1 MCYGYNP
8 DFTVGN
14 TKESHVPQADDLAD
28 FLKEIQAEAKAA
40 LEIAARQNAQYYDL
54 NRREA
59 TKLEIGDKVYLSS
72 ANIKTSRPSHKLE
85 HKRLGPYKVLEKI
98 GRNSYKLDLPKSMKV
113 HPVFN
118 IALLH
123 KKPVD
128 EYDRDPVPLPPVVTA
143 DGEEEYTVE
152 RILDS
157 KKVGRQVK
165 YLVKWKGYGPED
177 NTWEPKAHLAN
188 ALKNWLSFTVN
199 IQRQLDLNGGKCH
212 ALEA

>member
-1 MCYGYNP
+1 
-8 DFTVGN
+8 
-14 TKESHVPQADDLAD
+14 
-28 FLKEIQAEAKAA
+28 
-40 LEIAARQNAQYYDL
+40 
-54 NRREA
+54 
-59 TKLEIGDKVYLSS
+59 
-72 ANIKTSRPSHKLE
+72 
-85 HKRLGPYKVLEKI
+85 
-98 GRNSYKLDLPKSMKV
+98 MKV

-157 KKVGRQVK
+157 KK
-165 YLVKWKGYGPED
+165 D

-188 ALKNWLSFTVN
+188 APEKLAKF
-199 IQRQLDLNGGKCH
+199 H
-212 ALEA
+212 HEHPEAAGP

>member
-1 MCYGYNP
+1 
-8 DFTVGN
+8 
-14 TKESHVPQADDLAD
+14 
-28 FLKEIQAEAKAA
+28 
-40 LEIAARQNAQYYDL
+40 
-54 NRREA
+54 
-59 TKLEIGDKVYLSS
+59 
-72 ANIKTSRPSHKLE
+72 
-85 HKRLGPYKVLEKI
+85 
-98 GRNSYKLDLPKSMKV
+98 MKV

-188 ALKNWLSFTVN
+188 APEKLAKFH
-199 IQRQLDLNGGKCH
+199 REH
-212 ALEA
+212 PEAAGP